1 MALISFEKKLIFIK
15 TTKTAGT
22 SIEVDLSARLEPSA
36 IVTPIFPAVAGHV
49 ARNHDVAGSKRGFYN
64 HMTAL
69 EIREL
74 IGARDF
80 DRFTKICVER
90 NPVTKCISHFNMLHN
105 SPHHRKPYGE
115 NWEAYC
121 AAGQF
126 PVDTAK
132 YCTQEAGKPR
142 LMVDHVLRYERL
154 DEDLPALLEEH
165 GIHGFALCTRA
176 KSDYSRNVIVTPDQI
191 TPAQAAKIANAFAE
205 TLSITGMTWNSR
217 AV

>member
-22 SIEVDLSARLEPSA
+22 SIEVDLSARLEPNA
-36 IVTPIFPAVAGHV
+36 IVTPIFPTVDGHV
-49 ARNHDVAGSKRGFYN
+49 ARNYEVAGSERGFTN
-64 HMTAL
+64 HMSAL

-80 DRFTKICVER
+80 DRFTKFCVER
-90 NPVTKCISHFNMLHN
+90 NPVTKCISHFHMLHN
-105 SPHHRKPYGE
+105 SPDHRRPNGK

-132 YCTQEAGKPR
+132 YCTKEEDKPQ
-142 LMVDHVLRYERL
+142 LLVDHVLRYERL
-154 DEDLPALLEEH
+154 DQDLPLLLAEH
-165 GIHGFALCTRA
+165 GIHDFALRTRA
-176 KSDYSRNVIVTPDQI
+176 KSDYSRNVVVTPDQV
-191 TPAQAAKIANAFAE
+191 TPEQAAKIASAFAE
-205 TLSITGMTWNSR
+205 TLSIIGASWNGPV
-217 AV
+217 A